1 MPAWLLALLPKAFD
15 LVISIFGGGK
25 KEAGFND
32 GRELGRAEQQVAAIL
47 AELRE
52 QAARN
57 QEVGYPDAVVH
68 LQAAE
73 AAVHATAQKYEAALA
88 RQGAMLDRCRDERL
102 SWEDVQRHSE
112 AAVHATV
119 REIEAWLREN
129 IVGLGLGDDP
139 YRSGWLDAADEVARR
154 FGVTA

>member
-1 MPAWLLALLPKAFD
+1 MSESVSGVD
-15 LVISIFGGGK
+15 
-25 KEAGFND
+25 
-32 GRELGRAEQQVAAIL
+32 AIL
-47 AELRE
+47 AGLEERARRE
-52 QAARN
+52 PHRGC
-57 QEVGYPDAVVH
+57 VSLLD
-68 LQAAE
+68 AE

-154 FGVTA
+154 FGGTR